1 MATKTESTVQVPW
14 AVTTEQRAP
23 ALQITV
29 PKCTY
34 VLPWSRFLYAEG
46 DSSEIRAF
54 FITHD
59 FVVQGC
65 GLGHL
70 FTELAAQRVTVLKQ
84 PIRPIA
90 SRPRAPIPRCK
101 SPVSKCT
108 LSRRRHESGGR

>member
-54 FITHD
+54 FSTHD
-59 FVVQGC
+59 FVIQGC

-70 FTELAAQRVTVLKQ
+70 FTDLAAQRVTVLKQ
-84 PIRPIA
+84 PIRADRFEAA
-90 SRPRAPIPRCK
+90 SGN
-101 SPVSKCT
+101 SPVQITSIEV
-108 LSRRRHESGGR
+108 HVAQEEA